1 MIPESKKTTVKSA
14 FVESLEYLVEKSDR
28 AGLATLRK
36 GLGKEPGTVTE
47 MYKYVYSR
55 IPGQTNLFDEK
66 IYFLIASLFALWHQG
81 KQKLEKDFEG
91 DFGKTFN
98 QINKNSKSES
108 IEKRFTAIINSHFDD
123 LPNHLRH
130 AVSLAKSKDVP
141 INWSFLLEDLKW
153 WNNDDKRVQRK
164 WMKSFLQ
171 EEKTELSQTEGT
183 QKEEEQDED

>member
-1 MIPESKKTTVKSA
+1 MIPESKKITAKSA

-66 IYFLIASLFALWHQG
+66 IYFLTASLFALWYQG
-81 KQKLEKDFEG
+81 KQDLVKDFEG
-91 DFGKTFN
+91 DLGKTFN

-141 INWSFLLEDLKW
+141 VNWSFLLEDLKW
-153 WNNDDKRVQRK
+153 WNNDDKRVQKK

-171 EEKTELSQTEGT
+171 EERTELSQTKGT
-183 QKEEEQDED
+183 QKEEEQNED

>member
-1 MIPESKKTTVKSA
+1 MIPESKKITAKSA

-66 IYFLIASLFALWHQG
+66 IYFLTASLFALWHQG

-91 DFGKTFN
+91 DFGKTFR
-98 QINKNSKSES
+98 QISKNSESES
-108 IEKRFTAIINSHFDD
+108 IKERFTAIINSHFDD

-141 INWSFLLEDLKW
+141 VNWSFLLEDLKW
-153 WNNDDKRVQRK
+153 WNNDDKRVQKK

-171 EEKTELSQTEGT
+171 EERTELSQTKGT
-183 QKEEEQDED
+183 QKEEEQNED

>member
-1 MIPESKKTTVKSA
+1 MMSESKKVTEKSA
-14 FVESLEYLVEKSDR
+14 FAKSLEDLVKKGDR

-91 DFGKTFN
+91 DFGKTFR
-98 QINKNSKSES
+98 QISKNSESES
-108 IEKRFTAIINSHFDD
+108 IKERFTAIINSHFDD

-130 AVSLAKSKDVP
+130 AVSLAKSKDVA

>member
-1 MIPESKKTTVKSA
+1 MTEVNKKIHEKPA
-14 FVESLEYLVEKSDR
+14 FVESLEDLVKKGDR

-55 IPGQTNLFDEK
+55 IPGQTNLFNEK
-66 IYFLIASLFALWHQG
+66 IYFLTASLFALWHQG

-91 DFGKTFN
+91 DFGKTFR
-98 QINKNSKSES
+98 QISKNSESES
-108 IEKRFTAIINSHFDD
+108 IKERFTAIINSHFDD

-130 AVSLAKSKDVP
+130 AVSLAKSKDVA

-171 EEKTELSQTEGT
+171 EEKKELPQAEGT
-183 QKEEEQDED
+183 QKEEEQNED

>member
-153 WNNDDKRVQRK
+153 WNNDGKRVQRK

-171 EEKTELSQTEGT
+171 EEKKELPQAEGT
-183 QKEEEQDED
+183 QKEEEQNED

>member
-1 MIPESKKTTVKSA
+1 MMSESKKVTEKSA
-14 FVESLEYLVEKSDR
+14 FAKSLEDLVKKGDR

-55 IPGQTNLFDEK
+55 IPGQTSPFDEK
-66 IYFLIASLFALWHQG
+66 IYFLTASLFALWHQG

-91 DFGKTFN
+91 DFGKTFR
-98 QINKNSKSES
+98 QISKNSESES
-108 IEKRFTAIINSHFDD
+108 IKERFTAIINSHFDD

-130 AVSLAKSKDVP
+130 AVSLAKSKDVA

>member
-1 MIPESKKTTVKSA
+1 MTEVNKKIHEKPAFVKS
-14 FVESLEYLVEKSDR
+14 LEDLVKKGDR

-66 IYFLIASLFALWHQG
+66 IYFLTASLFALWHQG
-81 KQKLEKDFEG
+81 KQRLEEDFEG
-91 DFGKTFN
+91 DLGKTFR
-98 QINKNSKSES
+98 QISKKMESES
-108 IEKRFTAIINSHFDD
+108 IKERFTAIINSHFDD

-141 INWSFLLEDLKW
+141 VNWSFLLEDLKW
-153 WNNDDKRVQRK
+153 WNNDDKRVQKK

-171 EEKTELSQTEGT
+171 EERTELSQTKGT
-183 QKEEEQDED
+183 QKEEEQNED